1 MQRERRVGKEKKEME
16 RVRNKCK
23 GKKRR
28 EQNVKKMPRKEVE
41 KERRKLQKII
51 KKHENK
57 KCENEKV

>member
-16 RVRNKCK
+16 RVRNKCQ

-51 KKHENK
+51 KKNENK